1 MGWEAGGVR
10 STAVAP
16 STILYS
22 VLQVK
27 SRGSSNDALYV
38 STAFDEVEDSGC
50 CIWTSS

>member
-1 MGWEAGGVR
+1 MG
-10 STAVAP
+10 STAAAL

-27 SRGSSNDALYV
+27 SRRSGSDAFHV